1 MQQQP
6 QQQSQP
12 ATPSPYM
19 NLPLAAD
26 HGVEAIWQRVAER
39 VAAWLD
45 ERGLA
50 LRDAVLLLPFAQQLA
65 PARRAWMRLGRWQPR
80 IETTHSL
87 AAALGPNFLAEAQ
100 QITFDPAIDALT
112 AAGLLAQQSWAQGLR
127 RRDERAFRLALT
139 RLVECAHA
147 LARAAGQRAPTDRDA
162 FWANAREQLA
172 QTTGPGGIERALAL
186 VALEWA
192 ASDGRA
198 PATDALFEL
207 RPSAWIQVQ
216 AGGPDPLSQALL
228 ADAGARGIATLR
240 LVTDLDLDAPFE
252 LAPPIGRLEQALCSD
267 FEDLAQCSAAAILQH
282 LAAGRA
288 PLALV
293 AQDRVLV
300 RRIRALLERQAVPL
314 LDETGWTL
322 ATTPP
327 AAQLMALLRAAA
339 PQGSLD
345 EWLAFLKTD
354 LARDLRERA
363 GGGALALFESRCRA
377 DGWRTPQAVRIR
389 RLTAASARL
398 WEQARV
404 ALQPLTGGAR
414 RSLADWLAAL
424 LETLRGLRADELLQ
438 EHEAGSKL
446 LDALW
451 LSRSPWPDSA
461 HEHALRDN
469 ELRYAEFIAWV
480 DETLEAQQYV
490 PPAGA
495 DPQVFVTPL
504 ARAMLRPFGAIVL
517 PGADAQTLGGS
528 AKLPALLSDAQ
539 ARAIGLPDLQQQRD
553 ATAFAFAQTLR
564 APALTL
570 LRCTAHGAE
579 PLAPS
584 PLVER
589 LSLAL
594 ARAGHAPLAA
604 WNDARPTRD
613 IVAAPRRRAAARAAG
628 LLPASLS
635 ASSLESLRNCPYQFF
650 ARVLLGLRTQ
660 DELETETDKRDY
672 GTWLHAVLHR
682 FHEERMA
689 TAAPSAPA
697 LGDEARLRAAAAA
710 QMEALALPAAE
721 FLPFSASFERFVPRY
736 LEWLAETE
744 DAGQRYASG
753 EQARE
758 IAPFDD
764 DPVLRG
770 LVLRGRLDRI
780 DEQGVTRLLI
790 DYKTGGVAGL
800 KDKVAQ
806 PLEDTQLAVYAALA
820 QADAPEQGDGTELRA
835 QYLALDDGKGIAAV
849 EHVDVARSA
858 AVLIAGVADD
868 LRAAHGGA
876 PLPALG
882 EGMACAICEMRG
894 LCRRDDWTEV
904 AI

>member
-1 MQQQP
+1 MQQQALQHALQHA
-6 QQQSQP
+6 QQL
-12 ATPSPYM
+12 T
-19 NLPLAAD
+19 LPLAAD
-26 HGVEAIWQRVAER
+26 HGAEAIWQRVAER
-39 VAAWLD
+39 AAAWLD

-50 LRDAVLLLPFAQQLA
+50 LRDAILLLPFAQQLA

-147 LARAAGQRAPTDRDA
+147 LARSAGQRAPAERDA
-162 FWANAREQLA
+162 FWDNAREQLA
-172 QTTGPGGIERALAL
+172 QTAGPGGIERALAL

-192 ASDGRA
+192 ASDGRV
-198 PATDALFEL
+198 PATDALFDM

-216 AGGPDPLSQALL
+216 AGGPDPLSRALL
-228 ADAGARGIATLR
+228 ADADARGIATLC
-240 LVTDLDLDAPFE
+240 LVTDLDLDAPFD
-252 LAPPIGRLEQALCSD
+252 LSPPIGRLEQALCSD
-267 FEDLAQCSAAAILQH
+267 FEELAQCSAAAILQH

-354 LARDLRERA
+354 LARDLRDRA

-377 DGWRTPQAVRIR
+377 DGWRTPQAVRIK

-398 WEQARV
+398 WEHAQA
-404 ALQPLTGGAR
+404 ALHPLAGGAR

-424 LETLRGLRADELLQ
+424 LETLQGLRADELLQ

-469 ELRYAEFIAWV
+469 ELRYAEFIVWV

-517 PGADAQTLGGS
+517 PGADAQTLGGG

-553 ATAFAFAQTLR
+553 ALAFAFVQTLR

-604 WNDARPTRD
+604 WIDARPTREL
-613 IVAAPRRRAAARAAG
+613 VAAPRHRAAARAAG

-635 ASSLESLRNCPYQFF
+635 ASSLDSLRNCPYQFF

-682 FHEERMA
+682 FHEERRA
-689 TAAPSAPA
+689 AAAPE
-697 LGDEARLRAAAAA
+697 LGDEARLRAAAVA

-736 LEWLAETE
+736 LAWLAETE
-744 DAGQRYASG
+744 AAGQRYTLG
-753 EQARE
+753 EQDRA
-758 IAPFDD
+758 ITPFND

-770 LVLRGRLDRI
+770 LVLRGRIDRI
-780 DEQGVTRLLI
+780 DGQGNTRLLI

-800 KDKVAQ
+800 KDKVAR
-806 PLEDTQLAVYAALA
+806 PLEDTQLAVYAALV
-820 QADAPEQGDGTELRA
+820 QADEPEQGDGTELRA

-849 EHVDVARSA
+849 EHAEVSRSA

-882 EGMACAICEMRG
+882 EGMACTICEMRG

-904 AI
+904 AL